1 MNFLHFLQQNWPE
14 LLTHLREHLEL
25 VLISTGVAVL
35 IGIPTGIL
43 LTRKKSLRG
52 PVLGVANVMQTI
64 PSLALFGFLI
74 PLPRTG
80 RSSGKWSCRWL

>member
-35 IGIPTGIL
+35 IGIPTGHPKPGAVWFSYSASVHRRHRRAHRYRGAGAL
-43 LTRKKSLRG
+43 L
-52 PVLGVANVMQTI
+52 VAADYSQHCD
-64 PSLALFGFLI
+64 
-74 PLPRTG
+74 RH
-80 RSSGKWSCRWL
+80 SGG